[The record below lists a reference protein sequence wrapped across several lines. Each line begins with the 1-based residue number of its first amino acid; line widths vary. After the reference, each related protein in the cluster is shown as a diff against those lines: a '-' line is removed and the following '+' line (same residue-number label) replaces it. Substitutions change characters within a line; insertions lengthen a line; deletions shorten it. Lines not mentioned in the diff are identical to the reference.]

1 MINYT
6 INGTQNP
13 SLIIK
18 APGAGTAGPLKTRD
32 LTRGLILGHLVFSNG
47 LQSLKFRAVGRM
59 CPAQGLGTFR
69 AKYGDDNGDA
79 RQG

>member
-6 INGTQNP
+6 VNGTQNP

-18 APGAGTAGPLKTRD
+18 APGASTSGPLKTHD

-47 LQSLKFRAVGRM
+47 VGRM